1 MNWTRQK
8 IDSWPA
14 SIDDQAREDG
24 WKHKYDLEKTTVDML
39 ENLSK
44 SENKSLVLKPDFF

>member
-1 MNWTRQK
+1 MNRTRQK
-8 IDSWPA
+8 IVDSWPA
-14 SIDDQAREDG
+14 SMMITKPEKI

-44 SENKSLVLKPDFF
+44 SEEN

>member
-1 MNWTRQK
+1 MITSQRRQ
-8 IDSWPA
+8 
-14 SIDDQAREDG
+14 G

-44 SENKSLVLKPDFF
+44 SEED